1 MTSTFDTGSDPAA
14 DGVADV
20 ADLLD
25 RLALA
30 GVTVATA
37 ESLTGGLLAAALV
50 QVPGASRVYRG
61 GVVAYA
67 TDLKQT
73 LLGVPADLLADRGA
87 VDADVAQAMAEG
99 ARDGLQ
105 ATFGVATT
113 GVAGPDP
120 QDGMPV
126 GRVHVAVAGPEQTTV
141 ESLDLVGGRD
151 AIRAQA
157 AAVALVLL
165 DRVAR
170 THPGG

>member
-1 MTSTFDTGSDPAA
+1 MTPQPETEA
-14 DGVADV
+14 DAVGDV

-30 GVTVATA
+30 GATVATA
-37 ESLTGGLLAAALV
+37 ESLTGGLVAAALV
-50 QVPGASRVYRG
+50 QVPGASRVFRG

-67 TDLKQT
+67 TDLKQV

-87 VDADVAQAMAEG
+87 VDPEVAQAMAEG
-99 ARDGLQ
+99 ARDRLR

-113 GVAGPDP
+113 GVAGPEP
-120 QDGMPV
+120 QDGIPV

-141 ESLDLVGGRD
+141 ESLDLSGSREAV
-151 AIRAQA
+151 RAQA
-157 AAVALVLL
+157 AAVALLLL

-170 THPGG
+170 TAIGS